1 MAHTPVAAVAFA
13 IFLSLPEPA
22 AGFAQNVPHSTG
34 KDQGDFCE
42 TNTAINTRIRFGG
55 REGAQE
61 RALLEYIF
69 REGTRCN

>member
-1 MAHTPVAAVAFA
+1 MAHIPGAAVAA
-13 IFLSLPEPA
+13 AKFLYVTDSA
-22 AGFAQNVPHSTG
+22 ARLVRNVPHSRG
-34 KDQGDFCE
+34 QDQGEFCG

-61 RALLEYIF
+61 RAFLEYIF